1 MRGREGKGPP
11 PSTDLLVCF
20 PTRAHLS
27 LMPKPVSSPARPH
40 HRRRP
45 SLLKSS
51 NTTAMWARRKNHND
65 DADSEPTSPKVTC
78 AGQIKVRS
86 SKPNSCKNWQSVM
99 EEIERM
105 HNHRRKHKKRPPW
118 AAAIGFKKEAV
129 QFLTCLRNL
138 RFDFHCFGSIPA
150 AEISSDDDD
159 EEELDDDDDDKG
171 SSGGAVFSKWFMIL
185 QEENNSQL
193 RKEESVAAVE
203 EAAPPANALMLMR
216 CRSAPAKSWLEERE
230 EEKGAEFCEFAV
242 EIGKEDWIQERIC
255 RSRSWK
261 R

>member
-1 MRGREGKGPP
+1 MRGGREGKGPP
-11 PSTDLLVCF
+11 PSSDLLVCF
-20 PTRAHLS
+20 PTRAHLA

-51 NTTAMWARRKNHND
+51 NWARSKE
-65 DADSEPTSPKVTC
+65 AGSEPTSPKVTC

-86 SKPNSCKNWQSVM
+86 SKPSPCKNWRSVM

-105 HNHRRKHKKRPPW
+105 HNRKKRRPAPW
-118 AAAIGFKKEAV
+118 AAALGFKKEAM

-138 RFDFHCFGSIPA
+138 RFDFRCFGSIPA

-159 EEELDDDDDDKG
+159 EDDDNK
-171 SSGGAVFSKWFMIL
+171 GGAVFSKWFMIL
-185 QEENNSQL
+185 QEENSQL
-193 RKEESVAAVE
+193 SKKES
-203 EAAPPANALMLMR
+203 AAPPPPNALMLMR

-230 EEKGAEFCEFAV
+230 EEEEEEEEKGAEFCEFAV
-242 EIGKEDWIQERIC
+242 EIGKEDRIQERIC